1 MDRDDGAGPGV
12 RSVLRAYHP
21 PPDGFDPHT
30 AADELL
36 RRHGLPRRPDPGREP
51 SLARAWRRAFARPV
65 TFTGAE
71 LAPDPVLSSRVPF
84 GGQGTEFDLNPWA
97 GVVRRKGDEPN
108 YPAPATMVFAQFTV
122 SEVATIDPEGYD
134 PLEVAFW
141 VGLDGYN
148 GLNGQ
153 ILQAGIAARGEPGLF
168 SNSVSYR
175 AWTEWHPAKAGWMT
189 NFPVTAG
196 DTLSFVA
203 CAAEP
208 DFGLVSVLNY
218 ATGRATTVGVPA
230 PMTASCPAEAPLNG
244 LSSGSPPTC
253 RTSFRRPSATAPL
266 ARCTRSSPWPRAAC
280 RSTSRG
286 PRRAAPRSAPTSPH
300 LHRLA
305 HRGGGGVAGL
315 RLTVRVIHADI
326 PEA

>member
-12 RSVLRAYHP
+12 RSVLRTYHP

-51 SLARAWRRAFARPV
+51 SPARAWRRAFARPV

-175 AWTEWHPAKAGWMT
+175 AWTEWHPAPAGWMT

-230 PMTASCPAEAPLNG
+230 PDEGVVSGGGSAEWIVERVSADLPYFFPATFSDCTAGSLHEVFALAPGGLPLDIEGAPSGGAEVGPHLTAPPSPRPPWRWWSGRASLNG
-244 LSSGSPPTC
+244 SGDSC
-253 RTSFRRPSATAPL
+253 
-266 ARCTRSSPWPRAAC
+266 
-280 RSTSRG
+280 
-286 PRRAAPRSAPTSPH
+286 
-300 LHRLA
+300 
-305 HRGGGGVAGL
+305 
-315 RLTVRVIHADI
+315 
-326 PEA
+326 